1 MEIEREVYRQTRK
14 TANSKKRS
22 EKKAT
27 SGKIAPDSSLR
38 DKKKKKQAEK
48 NASPA
53 VFGGKTPPKKA
64 IEAAM
69 KGMKDAGFKIPAGH
83 QLVMTFIPFAPI
95 DQKAGKK
102 TEKKQAKVGKS
113 NAAAQ
118 KSKAAGKKSKGDGR
132 RKKS

>member
-69 KGMKDAGFKIPAGH
+69 KGMKGKFQLKISA
-83 QLVMTFIPFAPI
+83 
-95 DQKAGKK
+95 
-102 TEKKQAKVGKS
+102 
-113 NAAAQ
+113 
-118 KSKAAGKKSKGDGR
+118 
-132 RKKS
+132 RKLLYLTL